1 MSAELLV
8 MLAFL
13 TLLPIIEQA
22 LRKMRERR
30 EEAERRAKG
39 LPPLQPAPPPQQRR
53 RAETQGQ
60 PQPGRSP
67 QRPQQRP
74 PQRQPQPR
82 AQPQAQP
89 QLPPDVQAPP
99 HLPPWAEPWQPEQ
112 RTPHAPLPPE
122 REWTG
127 EIEEVI
133 VLPPEARSKPPR
145 RRRPAKEARVQRPYS
160 LASDRP
166 RASHVVDARAITR
179 EQQASPASVAR
190 SFLRDPALA
199 RKGIILMELLGP
211 CRAVSPHEAPSA
223 SRTQR
228 EA

>member
-39 LPPLQPAPPPQQRR
+39 LPPLQPAPP
-53 RAETQGQ
+53 A
-60 PQPGRSP
+60 
-67 QRPQQRP
+67 QQRP

-82 AQPQAQP
+82 SQPQPQAQPQAQP
-89 QLPPDVQAPP
+89 QPPP
-99 HLPPWAEPWQPEQ
+99 LPPWTEPWQPEQ

-122 REWTG
+122 REWMG

-133 VLPPEARSKPPR
+133 VLRPEARSKPPR

-166 RASHVVDARAITR
+166 RASHVADARAITR
-179 EQQASPASVAR
+179 EQRASPASVAR
-190 SFLRDPALA
+190 SFLQDPALA